1 MIPEIAFATLE
12 DCHTAWDVVVVI
24 DVCRAFTTAAY
35 AFSSGAERIYI
46 TGSIEDALA
55 LKERIPGAL
64 AMGEVEGEYIPGFDF
79 GNSPVE
85 LSQAALAGRALVQRT
100 SAGTQG
106 IVRSNGAHH
115 LLAASFA
122 VAGAT
127 VRAIQRRAPRKV
139 TFVVTGRHHSNPRY
153 GDEDHACGAYM
164 AALLRGE
171 TPNVQDYMTWKPGW
185 LEAHHKALGIDPR
198 RGMLLNDLKLCMTP
212 DCFDFALPVSRQDG
226 LLVMEKE
233 HDPLP

>member
-1 MIPEIAFATLE
+1 MIPEIDFATLD
-12 DCHTAWDVVVVI
+12 DCHTASDVTVVV

-35 AFSSGAERIYI
+35 AFGAGAERIYV
-46 TGSIEDALA
+46 TGTVQEALD
-55 LKERIPGAL
+55 LKNRTPGAL

-85 LSQAALAGRALVQRT
+85 LSRAEIAERTLVQRT

-106 IVRSNGAHH
+106 IVRSTGARH
-115 LLAASFA
+115 LFAASFA

-127 VRAIQRRAPRKV
+127 VRAIQRRDPRRV
-139 TFVVTGRHHSNPRY
+139 TFVVTGRHSSDPRY

-171 TPNVQDYMTWKPGW
+171 RPNVQDYMTWKPDW
-185 LEAHHKALGIDPR
+185 LDAHHLALASEPR
-198 RGMLLNDLKLCMTP
+198 RALLLDDLQLCMTL
-212 DCFDFALPVSRQDG
+212 DHFDFALRVTRQGG

-233 HDPLP
+233 YDPLP

>member
-1 MIPEIAFATLE
+1 MIPEIAFATLD
-12 DCHTAWDVVVVI
+12 DCHTASDVVVVI

-35 AFSSGAERIYI
+35 AFGAGAERICV
-46 TGSIEDALA
+46 TGSVQEALD
-55 LKERIPGAL
+55 LKKRIPGAL
-64 AMGEVEGEYIPGFDF
+64 AMGEAEGEYIPGFDF

-85 LSQAALAGRALVQRT
+85 LSRAKVAGQVLIQRT

-106 IVRSNGAHH
+106 IVRAIGAGH

-127 VRAIQRRAPRKV
+127 VRAIQRRQPRQV
-139 TFVVTGRHHSNPRY
+139 TFVVTGRHPDDPRY
-153 GDEDHACGAYM
+153 GDEDYACGAYM

-171 TPNVQDYMTWKPGW
+171 CPNVHDYLTWKPGW
-185 LEAHHKALGIDPR
+185 LAVHRLDSMPISQSSRFME
-198 RGMLLNDLKLCMTP
+198 DLELCMQP
-212 DCFDFALPVSRQDG
+212 DRFHFALPVARQDG

>member
-1 MIPEIAFATLE
+1 VIPEIAFATLD
-12 DCHTAWDVVVVI
+12 DCHTASDVVVVI

-35 AFSSGAERIYI
+35 AFGAGAQRIYV
-46 TGSIEDALA
+46 TGAVEEALD
-55 LKERIPGAL
+55 LKRRIPGAL

-85 LSQAALAGRALVQRT
+85 LSGANLSGRVLIQRT

-106 IVRSNGAHH
+106 IVRSTGARH
-115 LLAASFA
+115 LLAGSFA
-122 VAGAT
+122 VASAT
-127 VRAIQRRAPRKV
+127 IRAIQCREPRTV
-139 TFVVTGRHHSNPRY
+139 TFVVTGRHPNDPRY
-153 GDEDHACGAYM
+153 GDEDYACGAYM

-185 LEAHHKALGIDPR
+185 LNAHHRALAVEPR
-198 RGMLLNDLKLCMTP
+198 RGLLLNDLKLCMTP
-212 DCFDFALPVSRQDG
+212 DCFDFALPVTRQDG

>member
-1 MIPEIAFATLE
+1 MIPEIAFATLD
-12 DCHTAWDVVVVI
+12 DCHTASDVVVVI

-35 AFSSGAERIYI
+35 AFGAGAQRIYV
-46 TGSIEDALA
+46 TGAVEDALE
-55 LKERIPGAL
+55 LKDRIPGAL

-85 LSQAALAGRALVQRT
+85 LSGADLAGRPLVQRT

-106 IVRSNGAHH
+106 IVRSTGARC

-127 VRAIQRRAPRKV
+127 VRAIQRRDPRAV

-171 TPNVQDYMTWKPGW
+171 SPNVQDYLAWKPGW
-185 LEAHHKALGIDPR
+185 LNVHHHALAREPR
-198 RGMLLNDLKLCMTP
+198 RQLLLNDLQLCMTP
-212 DCFDFALPVSRQDG
+212 DCFDFALPVTRQGG

-233 HDPLP
+233 HDPLS

>member
-1 MIPEIAFATLE
+1 MIPKIDFASLG
-12 DCHTAWDVVVVI
+12 DCHTASDVVVVI

-35 AFSSGAERIYI
+35 AFASGAERIYI
-46 TGSIEDALA
+46 TGTVEAALE
-55 LKERIPGAL
+55 LKDRIPGAL
-64 AMGEVEGEYIPGFDF
+64 AMGEVEGEYIPGFHF

-85 LSQAALAGRALVQRT
+85 LSRADLTGRALIQRT

-106 IVRSNGAHH
+106 IVRSAGARR

-127 VRAIQRRAPRKV
+127 VRAIQWCDPRAV
-139 TFVVTGRHHSNPRY
+139 TFVVTGRHPSNPRY

-171 TPNVQDYMTWKPGW
+171 APDVQDYMNWKPGW
-185 LEAHHKALGIDPR
+185 LEAHHHALAVEPR
-198 RGMLLNDLKLCMTP
+198 RQLLLDDLQLCMTP
-212 DCFDFALPVSRQDG
+212 DCFDFALPVTRQGG